1 MPWFLL
7 QNALNS
13 VVEML
18 SCSLNQ
24 WLKTWLRRQ
33 GQPRGAQVYVIN
45 LSDWKGCSQDPP
57 LPRPHLRLAVEA
69 GVSYWRSLCVWDIPR
84 VSRFFFS
91 FVSVSMAAV
100 FGLILIAA
108 EDFATLLSLLCS
120 PLHFNVTDLQPY
132 KCLGIRW
139 RIMECCNHT
148 SLGKTALRPM
158 AARLL

>member
-1 MPWFLL
+1 MVSSPKCFELCSGNAKLQPEPVIKDLVEKAGPTQGSSGVCNQPEWLEGVQPGSTPSQTSFKVGSGGRGILL
-7 QNALNS
+7 EIP
-13 VVEML
+13 V
-18 SCSLNQ
+18 C
-24 WLKTWLRRQ
+24 LR
-33 GQPRGAQVYVIN
+33 Y
-45 LSDWKGCSQDPP
+45 SKGKQ
-57 LPRPHLRLAVEA
+57 
-69 GVSYWRSLCVWDIPR
+69 I
-84 VSRFFFS
+84 FFFS

-100 FGLILIAA
+100 FGLIIIAA